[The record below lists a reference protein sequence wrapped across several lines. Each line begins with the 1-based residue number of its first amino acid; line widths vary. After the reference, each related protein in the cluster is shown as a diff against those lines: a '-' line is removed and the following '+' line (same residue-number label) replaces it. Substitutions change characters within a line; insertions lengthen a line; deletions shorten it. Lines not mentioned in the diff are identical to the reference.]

1 MFTVEELD
9 PVEGWVT
16 IASLEPGLGQ
26 EPDMWAS
33 VPSTSCMALVQV
45 KGLYTK
51 VVTEKPITKEGTSIP
66 FSGVETMFLSIC
78 S

>member
-45 KGLYTK
+45 KGFYTK
-51 VVTEKPITKEGTSIP
+51 VVTENHSLRKGQASH
-66 FSGVETMFLSIC
+66 FQV
-78 S
+78 

>member
-1 MFTVEELD
+1 MAIIQCRDPFGPGVATVEELD

-45 KGLYTK
+45 NTVLK
-51 VVTEKPITKEGTSIP
+51 
-66 FSGVETMFLSIC
+66 LSTIFR
-78 S
+78 

>member
-45 KGLYTK
+45 HTALMVST
-51 VVTEKPITKEGTSIP
+51 T
-66 FSGVETMFLSIC
+66 LR
-78 S
+78 

>member
-9 PVEGWVT
+9 PEEGWVT

-45 KGLYTK
+45 HTALK
-51 VVTEKPITKEGTSIP
+51 VSVRFLRTS
-66 FSGVETMFLSIC
+66 SMKV
-78 S
+78 